1 MIFTAIGIAIFL
13 LSVAGAVWE
22 VRKTEPDQPRQIKVL
37 RFMLYF
43 WGYVFIQLI
52 IAAIAYAVLIR

>member
-1 MIFTAIGIAIFL
+1 MIFTAIGITIFL

-22 VRKTEPDQPRQIKVL
+22 ARKAAPDQPRQIKVL

-43 WGYVFIQLI
+43 WGFAFVQLI
-52 IAAIAYAVLIR
+52 IAAIGYAVLIR